1 MLINM
6 RTTWIGLKQRILY
19 VLKKLIKIVWV
30 QDVEISKINICDESS
45 TFIDIF
51 RYCPHPYILH
61 FRSTGN
67 KHQK

>member
-1 MLINM
+1 MRVNLILIHFTWMLINM

-51 RYCPHPYILH
+51 RYCPHP
-61 FRSTGN
+61 
-67 KHQK
+67 

>member
-1 MLINM
+1 M

-30 QDVEISKINICDESS
+30 QDVEISKINIWDESS

-51 RYCPHPYILH
+51 RYCPHP
-61 FRSTGN
+61 
-67 KHQK
+67 

>member
-6 RTTWIGLKQRILY
+6 RTTWIGLKRRILY

-51 RYCPHPYILH
+51 RYCPHP
-61 FRSTGN
+61 
-67 KHQK
+67 